1 MADRGARMFVLGL
14 VIGGLA
20 VAFLAGGAV
29 AAWKWRAGATN
40 HDHGAILVLPVR
52 PVQDQPVNPRMTPR
66 EFNPREFIPMLPERG
81 QEQGPGMPS
90 PGAGGQ
96 NCDKIL
102 YFFQGKLYQ
111 LRPGPMPRNGGN
123 PEFYYM
129 QPYEGPQIPGFPT
142 PGPMIPGTPDPNLP
156 NNLPNMGPVA
166 PRRI

>member
-14 VIGGLA
+14 IIGGVA

-29 AAWKWRAGATN
+29 AAWKWRAGATTQG
-40 HDHGAILVLPVR
+40 HDMFLAS
-52 PVQDQPVNPRMTPR
+52 VQPAQDRVPLNPK
-66 EFNPREFIPMLPERG
+66 EFNPREFIPLPNPQPG
-81 QEQGPGMPS
+81 QEPGPGMPS

-142 PGPMIPGTPDPNLP
+142 PGPMIPGAPDPNV
-156 NNLPNMGPVA
+156 GPVA
-166 PRRI
+166 PRHI

>member
-14 VIGGLA
+14 IIGGLA
-20 VAFLAGGAV
+20 VAFLAGGAL
-29 AAWKWRAGATN
+29 AAWNWWSGGNIQN
-40 HDHGAILVLPVR
+40 HVAIAPSVQ
-52 PVQDQPVNPRMTPR
+52 PVQDLPNTKQFVPK
-66 EFNPREFIPMLPERG
+66 EFNLPKEFVPVPPQQRG
-81 QEQGPGMPS
+81 QDQGPGAPS

-111 LRPGPMPRNGGN
+111 LHPGPMPRNGGN

-129 QPYEGPQIPGFPT
+129 QPYEGPQIPGFPMPGPT
-142 PGPMIPGTPDPNLP
+142 PGPMIPGMPDPNQ
-156 NNLPNMGPVA
+156 GPVA

>member
-1 MADRGARMFVLGL
+1 MFVLGL
-14 VIGGLA
+14 IIGGLA
-20 VAFLAGGAV
+20 VTFLAGGAV
-29 AAWKWRAGATN
+29 TAWKWRAGATTQG
-40 HDHGAILVLPVR
+40 HDMIMASVHPA
-52 PVQDQPVNPRMTPR
+52 QDRVPLNPK
-66 EFNPREFIPMLPERG
+66 EFNPREFIPLPNPQPG
-81 QEQGPGMPS
+81 QEPGPGMPS

-142 PGPMIPGTPDPNLP
+142 PGPMIPGTPDPNV
-156 NNLPNMGPVA
+156 GPVA
-166 PRRI
+166 PRHI

>member
-14 VIGGLA
+14 IIGGLA
-20 VAFLAGGAV
+20 AAFLASGALTAWHWRTGGNIQSHV
-29 AAWKWRAGATN
+29 A
-40 HDHGAILVLPVR
+40 IVPSVR
-52 PVQDQPVNPRMTPR
+52 PVQGVPNTKQIVPK
-66 EFNPREFIPMLPERG
+66 EFNLPKEFVPVLPQRG
-81 QEQGPGMPS
+81 QDQGPGVPP

-129 QPYEGPQIPGFPT
+129 QPYEGPQIPGFPLPGPTT
-142 PGPMIPGTPDPNLP
+142 PGPMIPGMPD
-156 NNLPNMGPVA
+156 PNMGPVV